1 MDFVQTMIVIMG
13 GAAIWLL
20 GRRNPREMRWGYVV
34 GLASQP
40 FWLWATIEANQ
51 PGMFLLSL
59 FYCWAW
65 TVGIVNHWR
74 TK

>member
-1 MDFVQTMIVIMG
+1 MDFVQVAIVVLG
-13 GAAIWLL
+13 GAAIWLV
-20 GRRNPREMRWGYVV
+20 GRRNPRVSRWGYVV

-40 FWLWATIEANQ
+40 FWLWATFQADQ
-51 PGMFLLSL
+51 YGMYWLSL

-65 TVGIVNHWR
+65 TDGIYNHWR